1 MPRSKSRSTNDLLRE
16 YRKLAKR
23 ADQRL
28 VRLEKLS
35 QTKNFKQVKQWAYK
49 NAATDAIHWGANPEK
64 PRFNIAPPRTEK
76 GNINTTQLKAK
87 IQDMKNFLEK
97 PTSTKAGIVNIYQKK
112 ADTLN
117 EKYKKWGLDLNWSDV
132 GDFFESKLYKKLA
145 KSMGSGTRI
154 KAIATIKENE
164 EEILKNFA
172 QHKASHI
179 KTEDNDIVVDEAI
192 KRMLQ
197 YYKSDVRNLLNQ
209 I

>member
-1 MPRSKSRSTNDLLRE
+1 MARSKSTKDLLKE
-16 YRKLAKR
+16 YRQLAKR

-35 QTKNFKQVKQWAYK
+35 GDKNFKQVKQWAYK
-49 NAATDAIHWGANPEK
+49 NAVTDAIHWGAKPEH
-64 PRFNIAPPRTEK
+64 PRFNITPPKTQK

-87 IQDMKNFLEK
+87 IQDIKTFLEK
-97 PTSTKAGIVNIYQKK
+97 PTSTKAGIVEIYQKK
-112 ADTLN
+112 AETLN
-117 EKYKKWGLDLNWSDV
+117 KKYADYGLDLNWSDV
-132 GDFFESKLYKKLA
+132 GDFFESKLYKKLG
-145 KSMGSGTRI
+145 KSLGSGTRI

-164 EEILKNFA
+164 AEILKDFNE
-172 QHKASHI
+172 HKASHI

-197 YYKSDVRNLLNQ
+197 YYKTDVRALLNQ